1 MKHSELKKLI
11 KEEVHSAL
19 NEEKKYLAENKL
31 VKEELGKY
39 QDYSSDEE
47 YEKIQAI
54 LQAIKDLGDTLS
66 KDGKIDLA
74 LALDPIAKTLKYRGG
89 YY

>member
-1 MKHSELKKLI
+1 MKEFNL
-11 KEEVHSAL
+11 
-19 NEEKKYLAENKL
+19 KKYLAENKL

-47 YEKIQAI
+47 YEKIQVI
-54 LQAIKDLGDTLS
+54 IKAIKDLGDTLS
-66 KDGKIDLA
+66 KNGKIDLA
-74 LALDPIAKTLKYRGG
+74 SALEPIATTLKYRGG

>member
-1 MKHSELKKLI
+1 MKNFDL
-11 KEEVHSAL
+11 
-19 NEEKKYLAENKL
+19 KKYLAENKL

-54 LQAIKDLGDTLS
+54 IKAIKDLGDTLS
-66 KDGKIDLA
+66 KNGKIDLA
-74 LALDPIAKTLKYRGG
+74 SALEPIAKTLKYRGG

>member
-1 MKHSELKKLI
+1 MSNFNL
-11 KEEVHSAL
+11 
-19 NEEKKYLAENKL
+19 KKYLAENKL

-47 YEKIQAI
+47 YEKIQTI

-66 KDGKIDLA
+66 KDGKVDLA